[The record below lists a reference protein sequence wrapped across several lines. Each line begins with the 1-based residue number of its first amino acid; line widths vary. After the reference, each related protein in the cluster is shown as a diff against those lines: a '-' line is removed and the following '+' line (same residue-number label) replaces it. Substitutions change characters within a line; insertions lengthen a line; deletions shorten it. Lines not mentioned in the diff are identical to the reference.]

1 MDTNNRPSG
10 QPPEPVTR
18 HLLIRGRVQG
28 VGFRWSMC
36 AEANALGLSGWVR
49 NRHDGSV
56 EALAHGPSD
65 AVATLVDWAHHGPAG
80 ARVVALEVVAVDAA
94 VDAAVE
100 TTPAS
105 NAFEQRPTA

>member
-1 MDTNNRPSG
+1 MDTNNHPSG
-10 QPPEPVTR
+10 QAPDAVTQ
-18 HLLIRGRVQG
+18 HLLIRGGVQG

-36 AEANALGLSGWVR
+36 AKANALGLSGWVR

-56 EALAHGPSD
+56 EALAHGPVN
-65 AVATLVDWAHHGPAG
+65 AVAALVEWAHHGPAG

-100 TTPAS
+100 TTPAR
-105 NAFEQRPTA
+105 NAFEQRPTV